1 MDLKNSRLFTTPIAH
16 RGLHSEEVPENSLLS
31 YEKAIEK
38 NFPIEIDVRIID
50 DGTVIVFHDDTL
62 GRMTDKDG
70 YVSNLKSTDLPQL
83 NLLGTDQTVP
93 TLEQVLELVN
103 GKVPLLI
110 ETKVSAKIGDLESK
124 VIAMLKTYGG
134 EFAVQSFDPYSL
146 KYFRKHEPDFVRGQL
161 SSLGAGSGLSLL
173 KRNALP
179 HLKVNR
185 ISEPHF
191 ISYLF
196 SDLPNKYV
204 TKKKLPTL
212 AWTVRSNAD
221 YEKVKPYCDNIIFE
235 RFLPENQ

>member
-146 KYFRKHEPDFVRGQL
+146 EYFRKHEPDFVRGQL
-161 SSLGAGSGLSLL
+161 SSLGAGSGLS
-173 KRNALP
+173 
-179 HLKVNR
+179 
-185 ISEPHF
+185 
-191 ISYLF
+191 
-196 SDLPNKYV
+196 
-204 TKKKLPTL
+204 
-212 AWTVRSNAD
+212 
-221 YEKVKPYCDNIIFE
+221 
-235 RFLPENQ
+235 